1 MPISDEVI
9 RSAAFSRVRL
19 LESFYGDNIPW
30 AEIEKGV
37 TVDGQRIR
45 LASKAEGIF
54 KPKECSVGALSI
66 KTTVPKKGRY
76 NIYDDKEADDGFFHY
91 SLKASG
97 NLKSNL
103 YLEQCRQH
111 QLPVIYFIGVTPG
124 FYKAVF
130 PCFIDDIDA
139 ANGFALVSPGVH
151 IESYAQMTGETFELK
166 PPSSLE
172 RKYAVR
178 EAKSR
183 LHQAAFRDMVLT
195 AYHHKCAISGLPIP
209 ELLEAAH
216 IIPDAHELGLA
227 EVQNG
232 ICLSRLHHKA
242 FDAMLI
248 GIRPDYTLVVSD
260 RLKAINDGPIL
271 EEGLKAMDGK
281 KIMVPGSGE
290 LRPSR
295 HYLEMRWEHFRSAN

>member
-1 MPISDEVI
+1 MANNDEVI
-9 RSAAFSRVRL
+9 RSAAFSRARL
-19 LESFYGDNIPW
+19 LESFYGDSIPW

-37 TVDGQRIR
+37 MVEGQRIR

-54 KPKECSVGALSI
+54 KPKECSTGALSI

-76 NIYDDKEADDGFFHY
+76 NIYDDKESDDGFFHY

-111 QLPVIYFIGVTPG
+111 QLPIIYFIGVTPG
-124 FYKAVF
+124 CYKAVF

-139 ANGFALVSPGVH
+139 AAGFALVSPGVH
-151 IESYAQMTGETFELK
+151 IASYSQVADEVMARK

-178 EAKSR
+178 EVKSR
-183 LHQAAFRDMVLT
+183 LHQAAFRDMVLS
-195 AYHHKCAISGLPIP
+195 AYHYKCAISGLPVP

-216 IIPDAHELGLA
+216 IIPDSHELGLA

-248 GIRPDYTLVVSD
+248 GIRPDYTLVVSE

-271 EEGLKAMDGK
+271 EEGLKKMDGK
-281 KIMVPGSGE
+281 VIWVPGAE
-290 LRPSR
+290 EMKPSR
-295 HYLEMRWEHFRSAN
+295 SHLEMRWEHFLGAN

>member
-1 MPISDEVI
+1 MTINDEVI

-19 LESFYGDNIPW
+19 LERFYGDSIPW

-37 TVDGQRIR
+37 MVEGQQVR

-54 KPKECSVGALSI
+54 KPKECKFGALSI
-66 KTTVPKKGRY
+66 KTTIPKKGRY
-76 NIYDDKEADDGFFHY
+76 NIYDDKESDDGYFHY

-111 QLPVIYFIGVTPG
+111 QLPVIYFIGMTPG

-130 PCFIDDIDA
+130 PCFIDDINA
-139 ANGFALVSPGVH
+139 AAGFALVSPGVH
-151 IESYAQMTGETFELK
+151 IESYSQVTDEITEIK
-166 PPSSLE
+166 PPSPIE

-178 EAKSR
+178 EVKSR
-183 LHQAAFRDMVLT
+183 LHQAAFRNMVLS
-195 AYHHKCAISGLPIP
+195 AYQYKCAISGLPVP

-216 IIPDAHELGLA
+216 ITPDSHEQGYA
-227 EVQNG
+227 EIQNG

-248 GIRPDYTLVVSD
+248 GVRPDHTLIISE
-260 RLKAINDGPIL
+260 RLMAISDGPIL
-271 EEGLKAMDGK
+271 EECLKKMNGK
-281 KIMVPGSGE
+281 KISVPKSNDFK
-290 LRPSR
+290 PSKS
-295 HYLEMRWEHFRSAN
+295 HLEVRWEHFLNAN